1 MVISKLNTIPTILA
15 ILALPFTNCYHL
27 GLNSDLCDF
36 WNWIHYALV
45 ILLCSRWLWNLFV
58 WIRLK
63 LELLKLEMELFK
75 TRQENVRLREEQL
88 QLQDQLIQALNEYND
103 HLIRRLHEHQRFRD
117 SLHEFLHFYAE
128 NSNSLDNEHLDD
140 EDLDQ
145 ADEIE
150 IIFDTCT
157 LLY

>member
-1 MVISKLNTIPTILA
+1 MAILISKSNIILA
-15 ILALPFTNCYHL
+15 ILAILLLPFTTNR
-27 GLNSDLCDF
+27 DLSDF
-36 WNWIHYALV
+36 WNPGYWIPTTV
-45 ILLCSRWLWNLFV
+45 IILLYSRLLWNLFL

-63 LELLKLEMELFK
+63 LELLKLNYELFK

-88 QLQDQLIQALNEYND
+88 QLQDQLIRALNEYND
-103 HLIRRLHEHQRFRD
+103 RLIRRLQEYNEYIHD
-117 SLHEFLHFYAE
+117 L
-128 NSNSLDNEHLDD
+128 NLDDDYYYMDDEHLDN

-150 IIFDTCT
+150 IIYETCT

>member
-1 MVISKLNTIPTILA
+1 MAILISKSNIIFAINA
-15 ILALPFTNCYHL
+15 ILLLPFANR
-27 GLNSDLCDF
+27 DLSSDF
-36 WNWIHYALV
+36 WSPYLPAPWILTTV
-45 ILLCSRWLWNLFV
+45 IILLYSRLLWNLFL

-63 LELLKLEMELFK
+63 LELLKLNYELFK

-88 QLQDQLIQALNEYND
+88 QLQDQLIRALNEYND
-103 HLIRRLHEHQRFRD
+103 RLIRRLQEYNEYIHD
-117 SLHEFLHFYAE
+117 L
-128 NSNSLDNEHLDD
+128 NLDDDYYYMDDEHLDN

-150 IIFDTCT
+150 IIYETCT